1 MTRRNLVRTITE
13 ECGLQQIQVKG
24 IVKKI
29 FEAIV
34 DALIEDGRVE
44 LRNFGVFE
52 VRHRKARNGRN
63 LHTGKKIIV
72 PEHYTVI
79 FKPGNAMELRINEEC
94 RIETVSQEVLE

>member
-13 ECGLQQIQVKG
+13 ECGLQQIQVTR

-29 FEAIV
+29 FESIV

-63 LHTGKKIIV
+63 LHTGKELMI

-94 RIETVSQEVLE
+94 RIETAGREVPE